1 MLALALVALWVAQL
15 CSALPVLETRWLHYP
30 VAPRVLIISMFAP
43 EQDVWLD
50 CLQLTVH
57 NITVPGLSPLYPG
70 VRCDEKGWIC
80 QMTTGEAEI
89 NAATSTTA
97 LFFSDL
103 FDFRK
108 TYFLIAGI
116 GGGNPYHV
124 TTGSATFAR
133 FAIQPAL
140 GYEMDIR
147 EAPANWT
154 TGYWAFGTTAPL
166 QYPGYNN
173 WYGTEVFELNTNLL
187 ARVMDLVKDVKL
199 NDTVEA
205 QAFREQNASRAIP
218 YVDLITGSQWDFA
231 PANAAPT
238 IVQCDVTTSDVWF
251 TGTLMSEAM
260 GNISSAWTNG
270 TAQYCATAE
279 EDNATLMSALRA
291 TLAGRVDF
299 GRFMVLRTIVNFDRP
314 PPGLTTYQ
322 AIEGNQQGFEI
333 GLQNIFM
340 AGWPVI
346 KKITYD
352 WKNWEMGTAP
362 PTTETSYGDVFG
374 ILLANS
380 TGDVPHGVGTDLNTT
395 DSSASRR

>member
-1 MLALALVALWVAQL
+1 
-15 CSALPVLETRWLHYP
+15 
-30 VAPRVLIISMFAP
+30 MFAP
-43 EQDVWLD
+43 EQDVWLEP
-50 CLQLTVH
+50 LQLGVH
-57 NITVPGLSPLYPG
+57 NVSVPGLSPLYPG
-70 VRCDEKGWIC
+70 VRCDAKGWIC

-97 LFFSDL
+97 LFFSDS

-116 GGGNPYHV
+116 GGGNPYRV

-133 FAIQPAL
+133 FAIQSAL

-147 EAPANWT
+147 EAPSNWT

-166 QYPGYNN
+166 QYPGYSN

-187 ARVMDLVKDVKL
+187 GRVMDLVKNVKL
-199 NDTVEA
+199 NDSSDA
-205 QAFREQNASRAIP
+205 QAFR
-218 YVDLITGSQWDFA
+218 SQWPFA
-231 PANAAPT
+231 PANAYPT
-238 IVQCDVTTSDVWF
+238 IVQCDTTTSDVWF
-251 TGTLMSEAM
+251 TGTLMAEAM

-270 TAQYCATAE
+270 TAKYCSTAE

-291 TLAGRVDF
+291 TLAGRLDF
-299 GRFMVLRTIVNFDRP
+299 GRFMLLRTIVNFDRP

-322 AIEGNQQGFEI
+322 SLESNQQGFEI

-340 AGWPVI
+340 AGWPVVKEI
-346 KKITYD
+346 VYD

-362 PTTETSYGDVFG
+362 PTNDTAYGDVLG
-374 ILLANS
+374 VLRSNG
-380 TGDVPHGVGTDLNTT
+380 TVPHGVGTDLNTT
-395 DSSASRR
+395 KRGY